1 MLGALLL
8 TAAAAGAQTPGQGT
22 SSFTVFA
29 GSTPI
34 GTEEMTVT
42 KISDGWR
49 VSSTGSQRAPS
60 PLVIN
65 AFTLTLAADWHPRE
79 LKIDALLGDQAISS
93 TTTFGVTTAATD
105 YLQNRQRASV
115 THQISPR
122 TIVLPN
128 AFYAAYEVLAARLGS
143 TAVGSTLKVFVV
155 PQAEIDAIVRSVS
168 DQKISTTGGSI
179 ALKRYELSV
188 QNQGRELPI
197 TVDVDER
204 GRLARVTIPAAQI
217 SVVRDDLSSVSSR
230 PETYRNPGD
239 ENVFIPALG
248 FNLAATVTR
257 PAAPAAKS
265 PAIVLVGGSGPTD
278 RDETVAGIPIF
289 GQLAGHLAAAGY
301 VVVRYDKRGVGQSG
315 GRPEAA
321 TLTEYAEDARAIV
334 NWLAKQKTIDKNRIA
349 LVGHSEGAAVA
360 LIAASRE
367 KKIKAAVL
375 IAGPGTT
382 GYDLLLEQQRYVL
395 DQMALTPADR
405 DTRIA
410 TQRRLMDAAVSGT
423 GWEGIAPQLRASA
436 DTPWFKSFLTFDPA
450 VVMKKVKQPLLV
462 IRAER
467 DTQVPMHHA
476 DKLAAAA
483 NLRRKVAPTE
493 IVTLAGVNHLLVPAM
508 TGDAAEYPSL
518 AGSTIAPDTA
528 AAITNFLRQAL
539 TLR

>member
-289 GQLAGHLAAAGY
+289 GQLAGQLAAAGY

-493 IVTLAGVNHLLVPAM
+493 IVTLAGVNHLLVPAK

>member
-289 GQLAGHLAAAGY
+289 GQLAGQLAAAGY